1 MSTHRIAQWLA
12 FSLALISAPALAD
25 PENPFL
31 TPKNPTAEDVIVVNA
46 SAGPC
51 EALQYAFL
59 EPEVTVDGTQ
69 ITVQLTGVMVTDPI
83 WCVYG
88 SRIDRVAIGS
98 FPPGSY
104 TVTIRWQYYN
114 LIEWVQVTL
123 GTVPLTIGD
132 GAPTGEPVALPASD
146 GFGLM
151 VLALMLT
158 AAAVVQVRRLR
169 RKGA

>member
-1 MSTHRIAQWLA
+1 MSGYGVARWLK
-12 FSLALISAPALAD
+12 FLLALVCVPAMAD

-31 TPKNPTAEDVIVVNA
+31 TPENPTTEDVIVVNA

-51 EALQYAFL
+51 EALQYAFV

-98 FPPGSY
+98 FPAGSY
-104 TVTIRWQYYN
+104 AVTIHWQYYN
-114 LIEWVQVTL
+114 LIEWVHATL
-123 GTVPLTIGD
+123 GTMVLTIGD
-132 GAPTGEPVALPASD
+132 GVPIGEPVALPTSD
-146 GFGLM
+146 GFGLTM
-151 VLALMLT
+151 LALMLS
-158 AAAVVQVRRLR
+158 AAVVLRARRQR
-169 RKGA
+169 RRGA